1 MFIQQLITLP
11 GYLALKELWRS
22 RGRFLLVSLVIALI
36 TVLVLFIA
44 ALGEGLGNGNREF
57 ISKLNGE
64 LIVFQ
69 QKSDFVIGSS
79 RLDRDRVGAMRR
91 LPGVAEVG
99 AAGLT
104 NVALILPDKPAPL
117 KVALIGVE
125 PGKPGEPQV
134 LQGRQLGTNLSREVL
149 LDRNVV
155 LRSNLKLGDTIT
167 IRSTQGTQDEFYQLQ
182 VVGVTDGQQYF
193 LQPSIIVPFFTWDRI
208 RPKSEAEINT
218 ASGVSNIIIV
228 KLEDPLTAPQ
238 MKKTITDNVAGVEVA
253 TIPEAIEAAP
263 GYTAQQVTLQTQ
275 AGFSLVIGALVIGG
289 FFQIQVLQKIPQIGV
304 LKAIGASNL
313 TVAAAAVYQ
322 VTLVTIIGVLLGRLG
337 TYLLSLGLPPI
348 VPIVFSGP
356 STLLAVMALMVIGP
370 LGGLVSVRYAVRIE
384 PLRALGLT
392 G

>member
-1 MFIQQLITLP
+1 MEQLITLP
-11 GYLALKELWRS
+11 GYLALKELWRN
-22 RGRFLLVSLVIALI
+22 RGRFFLVSLVIALI

-57 ISKLNGE
+57 ISKLDGD

-69 QKSDFVIGSS
+69 EKSDYVIGGS
-79 RLDRDRVGAMRR
+79 RLARDRLPAVRR
-91 LPGVAEVG
+91 LEGVFDAGAVG
-99 AAGLT
+99 VS

-117 KVALIGVE
+117 KVAVIGVE
-125 PGKPGEPQV
+125 PGRPGEPKV
-134 LQGRQLGTNLSREVL
+134 VQGRSISTSQAREVV

-155 LRSNLKLGDTIT
+155 LRSSLKLGDTIT
-167 IRSTQGTQDEFYQLQ
+167 IRSTQGTKDEFYQLQ
-182 VVGVTDGQQYF
+182 VVGITDGQQYF

-208 RPKSEAEINT
+208 RPKSEAEINR
-218 ASGVSNIIIV
+218 SDGVSNVIVV
-228 KLEDPLTAPQ
+228 KLADPQRAPEMAQ
-238 MKKTITDNVAGVEVA
+238 TIIGSVDGTEVS
-253 TIPEAIEAAP
+253 TIQQAIEAAP

-304 LKAIGASNL
+304 LKAIGASN
-313 TVAAAAVYQ
+313 TVVAAAAVYQ
-322 VTLVTIIGVLLGRLG
+322 VTAVTIIGVLLGRLG

-356 STLLAVMALMVIGP
+356 STLLAVVALMVIGP

-384 PLRALGLT
+384 PLRALGLS